1 MKLSLNRIGISR
13 YQKRS
18 GNIVV
23 TVEKQPYSGIW
34 IGSIE
39 NMTHFEK
46 DFKGN
51 NVEMGEYIFEWKA
64 GTKKEVYLAL
74 TNYLLDN

>member
-23 TVEKQPYSGIW
+23 TVEKQPFSGIW
-34 IGSIE
+34 VGHIE
-39 NMTHFEK
+39 NMTHWAKSFC
-46 DFKGN
+46 GN
-51 NVEMGEYIFEWKA
+51 DVEMGECIFSYK
-64 GTKKEVYLAL
+64 GSTKKEVYLAL
-74 TNYLLDN
+74 ESYILDN

>member
-1 MKLSLNRIGISR
+1 MRLSLNKIGISR

-23 TVEKQPYSGIW
+23 TVEKQPDTEIW

-39 NMTHFEK
+39 NMTHWAK
-46 DFKGN
+46 DFCGN
-51 NVEMGEYIFEWKA
+51 DVEMGEYIFEWKA
-64 GTKKEVYLAL
+64 GTKKEVYSAL